1 MAKICPES
9 GERVIYLTC
18 LECDSQACRTN
29 AKEKE
34 KDDDGRNKK
43 LNGNNTE
50 RK

>member
-18 LECDSQACRTN
+18 LECESQACRTDT
-29 AKEKE
+29 KEKNN
-34 KDDDGRNKK
+34 GRNQK

>member
-18 LECDSQACRTN
+18 LECESQACRTN
-29 AKEKE
+29 AKEK
-34 KDDDGRNKK
+34 DNHGRSQK

>member
-18 LECDSQACRTN
+18 LECESQACRTN
-29 AKEKE
+29 AKEKGNH
-34 KDDDGRNKK
+34 GRNQK

>member
-18 LECDSQACRTN
+18 LECESQTCRTN
-29 AKEKE
+29 AKEK
-34 KDDDGRNKK
+34 DNGRNQK

>member
-18 LECDSQACRTN
+18 LECESQACRTN
-29 AKEKE
+29 TKEKSNH
-34 KDDDGRNKK
+34 GRNQK
-43 LNGNNTE
+43 LNGNNAE

>member
-29 AKEKE
+29 AKEK
-34 KDDDGRNKK
+34 DDDGRNKK
-43 LNGNNTE
+43 LNGNNAE

>member
-18 LECDSQACRTN
+18 LECESQACRTN
-29 AKEKE
+29 AKERNN
-34 KDDDGRNKK
+34 GRNQK
-43 LNGNNTE
+43 LNGNNAE

>member
-18 LECDSQACRTN
+18 LECESQACRIN
-29 AKEKE
+29 AKEK
-34 KDDDGRNKK
+34 DNGRNQK